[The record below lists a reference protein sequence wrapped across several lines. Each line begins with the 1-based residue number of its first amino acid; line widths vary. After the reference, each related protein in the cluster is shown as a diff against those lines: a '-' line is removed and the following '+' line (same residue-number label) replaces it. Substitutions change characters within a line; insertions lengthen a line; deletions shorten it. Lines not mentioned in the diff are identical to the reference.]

1 MRSVSREPD
10 LRGKPLR
17 NSTASGLEKFPNED
31 PRNIMWSGGSE
42 GPGGEEGVP
51 GRLSWLSDALVLA
64 DDMRLFGPSTSCEIV
79 SSVITGT

>member
-1 MRSVSREPD
+1 
-10 LRGKPLR
+10 
-17 NSTASGLEKFPNED
+17 
-31 PRNIMWSGGSE
+31 MWSGGSE

-64 DDMRLFGPSTSCEIV
+64 DDMKLFGPSTNCQVV